1 MFVYEVVAKQCLFA
15 QNLKCQVL
23 TNTAIQTHER
33 KTTMSEENLFR
44 KWKLKWLGRFCG
56 GFRGFC

>member
-23 TNTAIQTHER
+23 TNTAIQIHER
-33 KTTMSEENLFR
+33 KTTMNEENLYR
-44 KWKLKWLGRFCG
+44 K
-56 GFRGFC
+56 